1 MQAGGISEPVR
12 TDFGWHIIKVE
23 KVNPAT
29 VQSLEKARVEIETKL
44 KADRSKSRAYDEAE
58 AIFDAT
64 FEGQNLTDPAQER
77 DLKIQ
82 TTEYFTQKKGPQKMQ
97 DATKFAAAAFKLP
110 LNEVSEIQEIGSGYY
125 LLEAIEK
132 RPARI
137 PELKDVEAAVKKD
150 LIKEKQNSEALRLAE
165 SFLAELDE
173 TASFADV
180 AAKHNLK
187 PQATGFFKRNAS
199 ISGIGYEPDL
209 ARAAFK
215 LTETDK
221 FHDAA
226 IKGQK
231 GYYMIGFRGRQEPL
245 LEGFDKEEADIK
257 ARLLQQKGFKTVE
270 AWLERIKAESEIF
283 VEDGFWKS

>member
-1 MQAGGISEPVR
+1 MQAGEISEPVR

-29 VQSLEKARVEIETKL
+29 VRTLDKARIEIETKL

-64 FEGQNLTDPAQER
+64 FEGQNLTDLAQER
-77 DLKIQ
+77 GLKIQ
-82 TTEYFTQKKGPQKMQ
+82 ITDFFTQKKGPQKAQ
-97 DATKFAAAAFKLP
+97 DASKFATAAFKLP
-110 LNEVSEIQEIGSGYY
+110 LNEVSEIQEIGRGYY

-137 PELKDVEAAVKKD
+137 PELNDVEAAVKKD
-150 LIKEKQNSEALRLAE
+150 LIKEKQNSEALRQAE
-165 SFLAELDE
+165 SLLADLKEA
-173 TASFADV
+173 ASFAEV

-187 PQATGFFKRNAS
+187 PQTTGFFKRNAS

-215 LTETDK
+215 LTQSDK
-221 FHDAA
+221 LHEDA

-231 GYYMIGFRGRQEPL
+231 GYYVIGFRGRQEPS
-245 LEGFDKEEADIK
+245 LEGFDKEKADIK

-270 AWLERIKAESEIF
+270 AWLERIKAESEIL